1 MWIENFKFFIILNSI
16 VNPESI
22 FILKYLNML
31 SKNGKH

>member
-1 MWIENFKFFIILNSI
+1 LNSTL
-16 VNPESI
+16 NPESI